1 MKIGLL
7 FAMPSELR
15 ALPGIREMRPAE
27 TVSGTPFYEIAPH
40 IIACAGGIGKV
51 NAAMAAQ
58 TLCLKFGA
66 DLILNAGVAGCT
78 SPLPAG
84 TVAVVTDCVQYDMD
98 LTAVGA
104 AAGFVPTVERV
115 EFPTWEP
122 DFCAKTLEA
131 AGFPAVMGR
140 VATADRFVTDT
151 PDAVRLQN
159 TFAPLLVDMEACA
172 IAQVCLRN
180 GVKFVS
186 IKTVSDCVFGGGL
199 TDASLAFALER
210 LGRTVPPLAEALR
223 DMA

>member
-15 ALPGIREMRPAE
+15 ALPGIKDLSPVE
-27 TVSGTPFYEIAPH
+27 TVSGVPFYEVAPG
-40 IIACAGGIGKV
+40 IVACAGGIGKV

-58 TLCLKFGA
+58 TLCLKFGV

-84 TVAVVTDCVQYDMD
+84 TVALVTDCVQYDMD
-98 LTAVGA
+98 TSAVGTPV
-104 AAGFVPTVERV
+104 GFVSPVDRV

-122 DFCAKTLEA
+122 DLCGELLDA

-140 VATADRFVTDT
+140 VATGDWFVTDT
-151 PDAVRLQN
+151 PRAVWLRD
-159 TFAPLLVDMEACA
+159 TFCPLLVDMEACA
-172 IAQVCLRN
+172 AAQVCLRS

-186 IKTVSDCVFGGGL
+186 LKTVSDCVFDGGL
-199 TDASLAFALER
+199 TDAALAFALER
-210 LGRTVPPLAEALR
+210 LGRAVPPLAEALSN
-223 DMA
+223 M